1 MRKLQRLSIALVLTL
16 AFAAGAFGGIIGCPP
31 EPPPPPSAD
40 ATGIIGT
47 VPGDT
52 QPAAAPTD
60 HPIVNIALGLLQNVL
75 LVF

>member
-31 EPPPPPSAD
+31 APAPPPSAD
-40 ATGIIGT
+40 ATGIVGT
-47 VPGDT
+47 GPGDT

-60 HPIVNIALGLLQNVL
+60 PVVSIALGLLQNVL

>member
-1 MRKLQRLSIALVLTL
+1 MAKVITVFMTFVLTL

-31 EPPPPPSAD
+31 EPAPPPPSAD

-60 HPIVNIALGLLQNVL
+60 PVVSIALGLLQNVL